1 MIPGRS
7 DVDAVLFDWDGT
19 LVNSADVS
27 FRCFESVFG
36 GYGIAFDRAAY
47 AATYSPNWNR
57 TYTAVG
63 LPEDRW
69 SEADARWVESYCR
82 ETIPLIEGARHAVG
96 RLTKAGLTV
105 ALVTSGDRGRVERE
119 LAAHGL
125 DRVFG
130 VVVCGPDTA
139 QKKPHPEALLLAL
152 ERLGVPPGRAVYV
165 GDSPE
170 DVEMARNA
178 GAWSIGVPGGFPNAA
193 ALERSRPDLLAAS
206 LADVV
211 NALIGPREPGSA
223 G

>member
-206 LADVV
+206 LADAVD
-211 NALIGPREPGSA
+211 ALIGEPGSA